1 MEKNEREVEGREESK
16 RIEEYSI
23 KEQQSRLYKEQE
35 KECHIWLAQNLN
47 QGKTASIMTMMEQM
61 VETRSWKEARGLVE
75 DVNCRIC
82 RNFSETVEHLVAGCT
97 KLANREYLNR
107 HNRALM
113 VLAVTWAKQQEL
125 IGQDA
130 IWYEQ

>member
-1 MEKNEREVEGREESK
+1 MEKDKREVEGREENK

-47 QGKTASIMTMMEQM
+47 PEKTASIMTMMEQM

-75 DVNCRIC
+75 DGNCRIC

-97 KLANREYLNR
+97 KLANSEYLNR
-107 HNRALM
+107 HNRAFE
-113 VLAVTWAKQQEL
+113 K
-125 IGQDA
+125 GF
-130 IWYEQ
+130 

>member
-1 MEKNEREVEGREESK
+1 MPYMVGIESK
-16 RIEEYSI
+16 PGKNSI
-23 KEQQSRLYKEQE
+23 NYDSE
-35 KECHIWLAQNLN
+35 
-47 QGKTASIMTMMEQM
+47 EQM

-75 DVNCRIC
+75 DGNCRIC
-82 RNFSETVEHLVAGCT
+82 RNFSETVEHLVAGCN
-97 KLANREYLNR
+97 KLANSEYLNR